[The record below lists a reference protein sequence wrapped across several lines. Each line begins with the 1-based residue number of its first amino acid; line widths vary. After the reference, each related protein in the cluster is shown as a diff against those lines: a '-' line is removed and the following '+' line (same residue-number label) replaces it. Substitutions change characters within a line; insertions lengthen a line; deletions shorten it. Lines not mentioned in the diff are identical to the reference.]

1 MEILVEDAE
10 EENAEDVEVEGKKTI
25 TIHSRILYFF
35 LTPISIYF
43 ITAYTMTEVEERRGE
58 CVGRHG
64 GRGGGCGVE
73 DAMVEDDMVEEVERM
88 MVLRY
93 LPAATAVIVPP

>member
-1 MEILVEDAE
+1 
-10 EENAEDVEVEGKKTI
+10 
-25 TIHSRILYFF
+25 
-35 LTPISIYF
+35 
-43 ITAYTMTEVEERRGE
+43 MTEVEERRGE

-64 GRGGGCGVE
+64 GRRGGCGVE
-73 DAMVEDDMVEEVERM
+73 DNMVEEVERV